1 MLDAAKNYFRN
12 ILMKIFRSLPALI
25 AVFLFAFAVLAQE
38 TKKEEPKVRPNYNPE
53 LAKKVGADQYGM
65 RTYVLVLLKTG
76 PTKVENKDDQS
87 KAFAGHFANMKRLVG
102 EGKLALAG
110 PFSKDPD
117 FRGLFIMAV
126 PTIEEAKALT
136 ETDPAIK
143 AGYLAAEYHVWW
155 GSAGLMEVN
164 SIHDKVQKVDM

>member
-1 MLDAAKNYFRN
+1 
-12 ILMKIFRSLPALI
+12 MKLHRL
-25 AVFLFAFAVLAQE
+25 LFAALAVGIFALTASAQE
-38 TKKEEPKVRPNYNPE
+38 TKKEEPKARPGFDAE

-76 PTKVENKDDQS
+76 PARVAD
-87 KAFAGHFANMKRLVG
+87 KAESDKIFGGHFANMKRLVG

-143 AGYLAAEYHVWW
+143 AGVLAAEYHVWW

-164 SIHDKVQKVDM
+164 RIHDKVQKVDM